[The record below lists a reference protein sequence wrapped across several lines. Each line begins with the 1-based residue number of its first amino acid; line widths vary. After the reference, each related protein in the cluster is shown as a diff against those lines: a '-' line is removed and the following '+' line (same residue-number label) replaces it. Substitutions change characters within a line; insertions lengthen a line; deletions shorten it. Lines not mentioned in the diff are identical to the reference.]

1 MKEKVVR
8 DGLIDISTGK
18 RLGKKKVIKLGEE
31 KKPKTRWQK
40 IMDWLNTPI
49 GGQLL
54 AQYYWPVGGNYEQD
68 STKTIF

>member
-40 IMDWLNTPI
+40 IMNWLNTPI

-54 AQYYWPVGGNYEQD
+54 AQYYWPVGGNHEQD
-68 STKTIF
+68 TTKTIF

>member
-8 DGLIDISTGK
+8 DGLIDITTGK

-40 IMDWLNTPI
+40 FMDWLNTPI
-49 GGQLL
+49 GR
-54 AQYYWPVGGNYEQD
+54 VHH
-68 STKTIF
+68 